1 MKPLFLAP
9 ICAALVLGGG
19 AALAGPVQ
27 VEFVQ
32 PETFTD
38 AGDGDREAN
47 TSLQAIA
54 DYLQWLGQRY
64 LPPEQSLEIKV
75 LDVDLA
81 GKVHPTLRW
90 GIVRVVGK
98 PVDWPRIKL
107 HYRLHADSKTLR
119 SGDASIADMAYSINL
134 GSYTGLD
141 ALSAEK
147 RMLKSW
153 FRGQFAK
160 K

>member
-1 MKPLFLAP
+1 MKPLFVACV
-9 ICAALVLGGG
+9 CASLVLGSG

-27 VEFVQ
+27 VAFVH

-38 AGDGDREAN
+38 AGDGDRDTH

-64 LPPEQSLEIKV
+64 LPPEQSLDIEV
-75 LDVDLA
+75 LNVDLA
-81 GKVHPTLRW
+81 GKVLPTFRW
-90 GIVRVVGK
+90 GIVRVVGQ
-98 PVDWPRIKL
+98 PVDWPRITL
-107 HYRLHADSKTLR
+107 RYRLHADGQTL
-119 SGDASIADMAYSINL
+119 GNGEASIADMAYSMHL

-141 ALSAEK
+141 ALSSEK